1 MTSLAYVLVFLV
13 IGIAFTL
20 LVIASS
26 VFVFFQLTQINE
38 WEQIKMNN
46 IPTALISAALI
57 VGMAL
62 IMDDYIG
69 HLCEALIP
77 YPQVL
82 QIR

>member
-1 MTSLAYVLVFLV
+1 
-13 IGIAFTL
+13 
-20 LVIASS
+20 
-26 VFVFFQLTQINE
+26 
-38 WEQIKMNN
+38 MNN

>member
-1 MTSLAYVLVFLV
+1 M
-13 IGIAFTL
+13 
-20 LVIASS
+20 
-26 VFVFFQLTQINE
+26 
-38 WEQIKMNN
+38 EQIKLNN

-57 VGMAL
+57 LGMSL

-77 YPQVL
+77 YPAVT

>member
-1 MTSLAYVLVFLV
+1 
-13 IGIAFTL
+13 
-20 LVIASS
+20 
-26 VFVFFQLTQINE
+26 
-38 WEQIKMNN
+38 MNN

-57 VGMAL
+57 VGMSL

-77 YPQVL
+77 YPSVM